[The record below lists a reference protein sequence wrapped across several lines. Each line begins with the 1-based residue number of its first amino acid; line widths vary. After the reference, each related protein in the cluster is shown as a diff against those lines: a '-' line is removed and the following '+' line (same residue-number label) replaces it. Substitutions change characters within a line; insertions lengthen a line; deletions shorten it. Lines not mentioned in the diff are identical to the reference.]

1 MPENFFP
8 SNDPQTR
15 KQWIDEVN
23 AVAEARMVAS
33 RYFGTGS
40 NSAIRIRDA
49 LNKGYGD
56 EVTWSSSWPLKG
68 TGTVGPETLKGKEEA
83 LTLFTDKMRIDLS
96 RHAVPVGNKIDAQ
109 LAPVNLRKIGRDKL
123 GSWKAKAVDMA
134 CAYQLAGYTPA
145 NVDAGGDNDAGG
157 RNATYRGH
165 NTITAPHADRIIRA
179 GGIATDTLVGADNTA
194 KMTLELI
201 DYAKERCFLETA
213 TAAPIEPLEGGKHV
227 LFVHPSVMTDL
238 RRNEEWQ
245 AIQLAA
251 LSGKQ
256 EGNPLYKFAAGEYND
271 TIIVPWQYLPTGVS
285 ATNTSVANTRRSVLV
300 GAEALSLAYGRGY
313 DGGEGDWE
321 ETEDDHNFIKYVAYD
336 LIWGVKANFY
346 KSGSAL
352 AEVDYGKIVIVTYS
366 AAH

>member
-8 SNDPQTR
+8 TTDPLTR
-15 KQWIDEVN
+15 KQWIAETN
-23 AVAEARMVAS
+23 AVAEARMVSA

-40 NSAIRIRDA
+40 NSAFRIRDA

-68 TGTVGPETLKGKEEA
+68 TGVVGSETLKGKEEA
-83 LTLFTDKMRIDLS
+83 LTLFTDKMWIDLS
-96 RHAVPVGNKIDAQ
+96 RHSVPVGNKIDAQ
-109 LAPVNLRKIGRDKL
+109 RAPVNLRKIGRDKL
-123 GSWKAKAVDMA
+123 GTWKAKAMDRA
-134 CAYQLAGYTPA
+134 IAHHLAGYTPA
-145 NVDAGGDNDAGG
+145 NVDTGGDNDAGG
-157 RNATYRGH
+157 INATYRGH
-165 NTITAPHADRIIRA
+165 NTITACHADRIIRA

-201 DYAKERCFLETA
+201 DYAKERTFIETA
-213 TAAPIEPLEGGKHV
+213 TAAPIEPLDGNKHV

-271 TIIVPWQYLPTGVS
+271 TLIVPWQYMPQGIS
-285 ATNTSVANTRRSVLV
+285 ATNTAVANTRRSVLV
-300 GAEALSLAYGRGY
+300 GAEALSVAYGRGY

-321 ETEDDHNFIKYVAYD
+321 ETSDDHNFIKYVAYD
-336 LIWGVKANFY
+336 LIWGAKANFY
-346 KSGSAL
+346 KSGPAA

-366 AAH
+366 APH